1 MHFLVSPLAAYLPVD
16 VDFVSMMKFIGVFA
30 FAALFVGL
38 LARVV
43 IGKASSLNHSVSSA
57 MGILCIYAVTIV
69 VYTFDPY
76 DLTKYLSPLPF
87 VTFQAETLRI
97 FTFQGAELSVICTEV
112 LSMIILAF
120 LFNLMDTFIPKG
132 KKLIGWYCF
141 RFITVILAMGL
152 HYLVTWAFNTYL
164 PGVLVAYAPMILLG
178 ILAGMMLL
186 GVLNVI
192 LSVVLTVVNPIIGAL
207 YAFFFSNIVG
217 KQISKAVVTTAI
229 LCAVVYA
236 LNYLGYTL
244 IGISAAA
251 LTAYLPMI
259 LILLILWYIIGHLL

>member
-1 MHFLVSPLAAYLPVD
+1 MHFLVSSLAAYLPAD
-16 VDFVSMMKFIGVFA
+16 VDFMSMIKFIGVFA

-43 IGKASSLNHSVSSA
+43 IGKRSSLNHSISSA
-57 MGILCIYAVTIV
+57 MGILCIYAMTIV
-69 VYTFDPY
+69 VDTFNPY
-76 DLTKYLSPLPF
+76 ELAKYLSPLPF

-97 FTFQGAELSVICTEV
+97 FTFQGAEFSVICKEV

-120 LFNLMDTFIPKG
+120 LFNLVDTLIPNG
-132 KKLIGWYCF
+132 KKIIGWYFF
-141 RFITVILAMGL
+141 RFLTVVVAMGV

-164 PGVLVAYAPMILLG
+164 PGTLAAYAPMILLG
-178 ILAGMMLL
+178 ILAAMMLL

-192 LSVVLTVVNPIIGAL
+192 LSVILTVVNPIIGAL

-229 LCAVVYA
+229 LCGVVYA
-236 LNYLGYTL
+236 LNYFGYTL
-244 IGISAAA
+244 IGITAAA

-259 LILLILWYIIGHLL
+259 AILLVLWYIIRHKL